1 MLFKRPGIHP
11 GNNIDTHSVRT
22 IAAPCSLGL
31 CLCSLPPWGHSLNCS
46 LKASVVILPF
56 HMAPSRP
63 IPQWVPFSLRVKFWF
78 LKSPT
83 SVLRTCSY
91 ASVRHPL
98 PLLFPHYPA
107 TLVPPA
113 ARTQPGTLF
122 LQFCSCLLITE
133 GFLTLQRKRTASFLC
148 LALHLQETDNLP

>member
-46 LKASVVILPF
+46 LKASVVILSF
-56 HMAPSRP
+56 HMAPSQP
-63 IPQWVPFSLRVKFWF
+63 ILQWVLFSLRVKFWF

-83 SVLRTCSY
+83 SVLTTCSY

-98 PLLFPHYPA
+98 PLLFPSLPSYPGPSCCSDTTRNLISA
-107 TLVPPA
+107 VLLMPPYHRRFPDPA
-113 ARTQPGTLF
+113 EKKDSIL
-122 LQFCSCLLITE
+122 S
-133 GFLTLQRKRTASFLC
+133 
-148 LALHLQETDNLP
+148 LPRSLSSRNW